1 MNQSWAG
8 ADFTTINK
16 TVYIEEDPW
25 EDTCPVRCRSVRILR
40 PTNIRRR
47 DLGFMPHLKD

>member
-25 EDTCPVRCRSVRILR
+25 ELDVVL
-40 PTNIRRR
+40 
-47 DLGFMPHLKD
+47 